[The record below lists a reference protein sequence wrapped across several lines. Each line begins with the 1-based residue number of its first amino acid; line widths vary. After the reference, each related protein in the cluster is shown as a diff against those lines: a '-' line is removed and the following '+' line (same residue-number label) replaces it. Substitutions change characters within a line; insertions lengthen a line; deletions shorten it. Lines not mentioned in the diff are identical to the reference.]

1 MIEVNSFAELR
12 TTAPTKSGDLA
23 MLRRYYDKDSSF
35 HGGGDF
41 VGFVTTTPPADD
53 SGTVAAGSGFY
64 WKRVINDPDE
74 VNLYHFG
81 AKGDGTTDDSGA
93 FKLMMNWAQ
102 NFSSNMRDIPVR
114 FPAGKF
120 LLNPVDLS
128 ASEIAF
134 FYILGD
140 YNPHGG
146 IPRTTIISDKSTSPV
161 IKVQAR
167 RTTIKGICWNGQA
180 TADITTNTGAITA
193 AMCSNQQPFFQN
205 TMVAGESVV
214 INCFRAQGSGGT
226 VIKLLDT
233 LDTKIDQLYTLN
245 TYARVLDVGWSDTA
259 SGSWDHSTA
268 IELSNANFQTGYG
281 DATLYMP
288 RVTQGVLRNVWIEHT
303 RFPGNMSE
311 GQWLVDALSL
321 EDCANPLNMLNGRV
335 QIRQLNLQSGGAVNL
350 GADTTRWLS
359 GYEYGWRRDENY
371 GTVMSGSMKAGWYTG
386 YKVTNTS
393 TSDKWYKLGKVNL
406 PKDNQQWIVEMI
418 SKNTNDVLSGTA
430 GSPISAMASCLTW
443 LNISRCSTAIY
454 ADIQHK
460 GLPAVLD
467 VKLNRIGLTYAE
479 IWVKLK
485 AASGD
490 MVFNLKS
497 TGPSRF
503 ESGECCIFSPDL
515 SEVTDTTTIGTTS
528 PNARMSLHNGLAGI
542 GANEKG
548 ILTMATSVATAP
560 STTTPAG
567 YVTVNINGTDRKIA
581 YF

>member
-23 MLRRYYDKDSSF
+23 VLRRYYDKDSTF

-41 VGFVTTTPPADD
+41 VGFISTTPLTDD
-53 SGTVAAGSGFY
+53 AGTVAAGSGFY

-74 VNLYHFG
+74 LNLYHFG

-102 NFSSNMRDIPVR
+102 NFSSTMRDIPVR

-120 LLNPVDLS
+120 LINPIDLS
-128 ASEIAF
+128 ATEIAF
-134 FYILGD
+134 FYIFGD

-146 IPRTTIISDKSTSPV
+146 IPRTTIISDKSASPV
-161 IKVQAR
+161 FKVQAR
-167 RTTIKGICWNGQA
+167 RTTIEGICWNGQA

-205 TMVAGESVV
+205 TTVAGESAL
-214 INCFRAQGSGGT
+214 IHCFRAQSNGGT

-233 LDTKIDQLYTLN
+233 LDTKIDQIYTLN
-245 TYARVLDVGWSDTA
+245 TYARVLEVGWSDTA

-281 DATLYMP
+281 DATIYLP

-335 QIRQLNLQSGGAVNL
+335 LIRQLNLQSGGTVSL

-406 PKDNQQWIVEMI
+406 PKDNQQWIIEMI

-490 MVFNLKS
+490 MVFNLTS

-503 ESGECCIFSPDL
+503 ESGECCLFAPDL

-548 ILTMATSVATAP
+548 VLTVATSVATAP